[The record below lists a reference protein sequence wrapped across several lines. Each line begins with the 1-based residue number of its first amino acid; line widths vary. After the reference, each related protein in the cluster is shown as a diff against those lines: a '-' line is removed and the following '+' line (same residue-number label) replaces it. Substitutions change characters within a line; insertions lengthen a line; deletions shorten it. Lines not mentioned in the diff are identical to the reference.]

1 MVDAVVIEG
10 IGSGLTQWASEA
22 TSTEIL
28 NTLQK
33 MQKLSEQQVAALK
46 KGGGLGPS
54 QKAVDDLTQS
64 MDDLENQS
72 DRNSNALQESTK
84 QTKSFGDAVASTA
97 KQLIS
102 WGIGAT
108 ITGLGVLTGGIAKQL
123 SMVVDLNAAGM
134 DLISTQSGVV
144 SGMGTF
150 AWAAREAN
158 LEFSELVELQKEYGN
173 TLNIYGIQR
182 FAKSSKEFTER
193 MRHLGATS
201 SESAE
206 FLAEYIDMQRTQA
219 YTNSQDLARQTR
231 QAEALF
237 QNFDAMS
244 HTLSLSKKQMLD
256 NIRSSIEGSIQT
268 KFYLQSVPEEIRGA
282 FTEFGAMMGGPET
295 ETLRNKIFDA
305 ISDPFLARTDLFQAF
320 ASSAPGATD
329 ALKAMQ
335 DTIKSSKKMSE
346 EQSLALFDTLA
357 NANESM
363 LMTMGM
369 DANET
374 KQLVM
379 ESKIAA
385 QNLRESIKW
394 QKALDEDKE
403 KILKDQLKGAAGLT
417 DAWKMVTTVFERTI
431 GELFKNGK
439 FVESISKFAFA
450 LDRNIKTIIPKIL
463 DFAASLADKLPTIID
478 MLSKWLDDITSVA
491 EAVTDPGKAISDF
504 FSGGFVDVIS
514 SGLKAIWDNPLIT
527 AAIVGGLA
535 LLFKGLPAMGGA
547 VGGAAGGAAGG
558 LLGGLGKGAGM
569 AIQGI
574 GAGLAALGSQAPM
587 ILLGATA
594 IGGAIALIGAGIAGA
609 TWLTGSALSTFTSSL
624 KEFETLDSTKLSA
637 LGGAIADIGAGLS
650 LFAGG
655 TALQSAS
662 GIGDS
667 IAGIFGMDTSFTDKF
682 KEFEEMASTSSYSS
696 ENSVFV
702 KMATDVDLLA
712 TAITNL
718 NNVGAIQ
725 VGPGNNVTIGEKK
738 IVETTIESPSL
749 NVPTSKGDN
758 TTVTSPEPA
767 RPEKYSEINTK
778 TEIDLLKKQLKVL
791 TNIAEN
797 IAIQVQY
804 SRQERL
810 SDESQIDPF
819 Q

>member
-1 MVDAVVIEG
+1 M
-10 IGSGLTQWASEA
+10 
-22 TSTEIL
+22 
-28 NTLQK
+28 
-33 MQKLSEQQVAALK
+33 
-46 KGGGLGPS
+46 
-54 QKAVDDLTQS
+54 
-64 MDDLENQS
+64 
-72 DRNSNALQESTK
+72 
-84 QTKSFGDAVASTA
+84 
-97 KQLIS
+97 
-102 WGIGAT
+102 
-108 ITGLGVLTGGIAKQL
+108 
-123 SMVVDLNAAGM
+123 
-134 DLISTQSGVV
+134 
-144 SGMGTF
+144 
-150 AWAAREAN
+150 
-158 LEFSELVELQKEYGN
+158 
-173 TLNIYGIQR
+173 
-182 FAKSSKEFTER
+182 
-193 MRHLGATS
+193 
-201 SESAE
+201 
-206 FLAEYIDMQRTQA
+206 
-219 YTNSQDLARQTR
+219 
-231 QAEALF
+231 
-237 QNFDAMS
+237 
-244 HTLSLSKKQMLD
+244 
-256 NIRSSIEGSIQT
+256 
-268 KFYLQSVPEEIRGA
+268 
-282 FTEFGAMMGGPET
+282 
-295 ETLRNKIFDA
+295 
-305 ISDPFLARTDLFQAF
+305 
-320 ASSAPGATD
+320 
-329 ALKAMQ
+329 
-335 DTIKSSKKMSE
+335 MSE
-346 EQSLALFDTLA
+346 WLNKFTSFA
-357 NANESM
+357 
-363 LMTMGM
+363 
-369 DANET
+369 
-374 KQLVM
+374 
-379 ESKIAA
+379 
-385 QNLRESIKW
+385 
-394 QKALDEDKE
+394 E
-403 KILKDQLKGAAGLT
+403 KID
-417 DAWKMVTTVFERTI
+417 E
-431 GELFKNGK
+431 
-439 FVESISKFAFA
+439 
-450 LDRNIKTIIPKIL
+450 
-463 DFAASLADKLPTIID
+463 
-478 MLSKWLDDITSVA
+478 
-491 EAVTDPGKAISDF
+491 PGKAISDF
-504 FSGGFVDVIS
+504 FSGSFVDIIAN
-514 SGLKAIWDNPLIT
+514 GIKTIWDNPLIS
-527 AAIVGGLA
+527 AAIVAGIA

-558 LLGGLGKGAGM
+558 LLGGLGKGAGV

-609 TWLTGSALSTFTSSL
+609 TWLTGSALSTFTASL

-702 KMATDVDLLA
+702 RMATDVDLLA

-758 TTVTSPEPA
+758 TTATSPEPA